1 MPDGGINF
9 VLILPIRLYWNQILC
24 YIIMKIFKPI
34 FKGVRKPFKLLKV
47 YLKQKAGW
55 LGVPKILPYRGFGD
69 TTHVYIKGM
78 VIEDKGLSK
87 PADKQKV
94 WKNIL
99 AMVKRFSSDEIP
111 GVKLRAEFHGMSA
124 VAETDD
130 WGFFSFYFNV
140 SHVPD
145 DIKKRDWHEVH
156 FTLLD
161 EIVEGQP
168 RVTAVGEVRIVSAQ
182 EKRIIVSDID
192 DTVLISHSTTI
203 LPKLRL
209 MLFRNAL
216 TRAPFKGVS
225 AFYSALE
232 KGQGSDANVPFFYVS
247 SSEWN
252 LYDLLYDFFNHNNIP
267 RGVFMLRKLE
277 HNILKFW
284 KSGQGDHEHKY
295 DKIRFLLDL
304 YENHSFILIGD
315 SGQKDPKIY
324 NRLAQDYPGRIETIY
339 IRKIGSKPAA
349 YDLQHLNEKLEKVTT
364 EYLQIDNTFEAATH
378 ALNKGYITANAFN
391 EQLVEMEEETFK
403 I

>member
-1 MPDGGINF
+1 
-9 VLILPIRLYWNQILC
+9 VQILC
-24 YIIMKIFKPI
+24 NTIMKIFKPI

-55 LGVPKILPYRGFGD
+55 LGVPKILPYRGFGN
-69 TTHVYIKGM
+69 TSHVYIKGM
-78 VIEDKGLSK
+78 VIEDKGLVK

-94 WKNIL
+94 WRNIL
-99 AMVKRFSSDEIP
+99 SMIKRFSSDEIP
-111 GVKLRAEFHGMSA
+111 GVKVKAEFYGMSA

-140 SHVPD
+140 SHIPD
-145 DIKKRDWHEVH
+145 QILEKDWHKVN

-161 EIVEGQP
+161 DVVENQP
-168 RVTAVGEVRIVSAQ
+168 TITAIGEVRIVSAK
-182 EKRIIVSDID
+182 ENRIIVSDID

-209 MLFRNAL
+209 MLFKNAL
-216 TRAPFKGVS
+216 TRAPFIGVS

-232 KGQGSDANVPFFYVS
+232 EGPERASYVPFFYVS

-252 LYDLLYDFFNHNNIP
+252 LYDLLEDFFDHNTIP
-267 RGVFMLRKLE
+267 KGVFMLRRLE

-284 KSGQGDHEHKY
+284 KSGQGNHEHKY

-304 YENHSFILIGD
+304 YEDHSFILIGD
-315 SGQKDPKIY
+315 SGQKDPGIY
-324 NRLAQDYPGRIETIY
+324 NRLAHDYPGRIETIY
-339 IRKIGSKPAA
+339 IRKIGTKA
-349 YDLQHLNEKLEKVTT
+349 YFADLQYINEKLELVSTD
-364 EYLQIDNTFEAATH
+364 YLQVENTFEAATH
-378 ALNKGYITANAFN
+378 ALEKGYINPATVMEQTAK
-391 EQLVEMEEETFK
+391 LREETLK

>member
-1 MPDGGINF
+1 
-9 VLILPIRLYWNQILC
+9 
-24 YIIMKIFKPI
+24 MKIFKPI
-34 FKGVRKPFKLLKV
+34 FKGAKKPFKLLKV

-55 LGVPKILPYRGFGD
+55 LGTPKILPYRGFGD
-69 TTHVYIKGM
+69 TSHVYIKGM
-78 VIEDKGLSK
+78 VIEDKGLAK
-87 PADKQKV
+87 PADKQRV

-99 AMVKRFSSDEIP
+99 SMIKRFSSDEIP
-111 GVKLRAEFHGMSA
+111 GVKVKAEFYGISA

-130 WGFFSFYFNV
+130 WGFFSFYFNI
-140 SHVPD
+140 SHFPD
-145 DIKKRDWHEVH
+145 EIFKRHWHPVN
-156 FTLLD
+156 FILLD
-161 EIVEGQP
+161 DIVEGQP
-168 RVTAVGEVRIVSAQ
+168 AVTAVGEVRIVSPR
-182 EKRIIVSDID
+182 ENRIIVSDID

-209 MLFRNAL
+209 MLLRNAL

-225 AFYSALE
+225 TFYSALE
-232 KGQGSDANVPFFYVS
+232 KGPRSTSFIPFFYVS

-252 LYDLLYDFFNHNNIP
+252 LYDLLEDFFNHNSIP
-267 RGVFMLRKLE
+267 KGVFMLRKLE

-284 KSGQGDHEHKY
+284 KSGQGSHEHKY

-304 YENHSFILIGD
+304 YDSHSFILIGD

-349 YDLQHLNEKLEKVTT
+349 YDLQHLDEKLEKVST
-364 EYLQIDNTFEAATH
+364 EYLQVDNTYEAATH
-378 ALNKGYITANAFN
+378 ALGKGYISADAFK
-391 EQLVEMEEETFK
+391 EQLVEMEEETLK